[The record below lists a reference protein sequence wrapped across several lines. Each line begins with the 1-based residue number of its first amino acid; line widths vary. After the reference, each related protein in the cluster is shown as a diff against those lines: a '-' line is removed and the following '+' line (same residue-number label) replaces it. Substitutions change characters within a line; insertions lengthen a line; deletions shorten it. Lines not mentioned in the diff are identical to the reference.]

1 MKISKKLIK
10 KVDRLARAAD
20 LVHDLNVDLKNYFK
34 KLGVPEEL
42 TQDSLTSLCYGDI
55 SGEEFI
61 IGMLQ
66 TLEELEEE

>member
-10 KVDRLARAAD
+10 KVDRLARSAD

>member
-1 MKISKKLIK
+1 MKVSKKLIK
-10 KVDRLARAAD
+10 KVDRLARSAD